1 MGESDM
7 TDVISLAHGSGGEA
21 SRKLVEEIAGKYLRN
36 DVIES
41 LDDSA
46 VLSLPAGRLAFTTDS
61 YVVDPLFFPGGDI
74 GSLAVNGTVNDL
86 AMVGAVPAAIT
97 LGLILEEGLAFA
109 DLWRILESVKRASDE
124 AGVIV
129 AGGDTKVVERGSA
142 DRIFINTSGVGI
154 IPDGVDI
161 SSSNAKVGD
170 AVILSGSIGDH
181 GIAVFSKR
189 QGIDFQTDIASDT
202 APLNGLVAAMLGVT
216 ASIHAMR
223 DPTRGG
229 LATSLNEIAM
239 KSRVGII
246 VDEGAVPVKGEVM
259 QACEMLGFDPFYVAN
274 EGKLVA
280 FVPRPEADAVLEAMR
295 SAAYGQDAAIVGE
308 VTAANPGMVTLKT
321 AVGGRRILSPLS
333 GELLPRIC

>member
-1 MGESDM
+1 MV
-7 TDVISLAHGSGGEA
+7 DVINLAHGSGGEA
-21 SRKLVEEIAGKYLRN
+21 SRRLVEEIVGKYLRN

-46 VLSLPAGRLAFTTDS
+46 VLRLPAGRVAFTTDS

-86 AMVGAVPAAIT
+86 AMVGAAPAAIT
-97 LGLILEEGLAFA
+97 LGLILEEGLALA
-109 DLWRILESVKRASDE
+109 DLRLILESVKRASEE

-142 DRIFINTSGVGI
+142 DGLFINTSGVGV
-154 IPDGVDI
+154 IPEGVDI
-161 SSSNAKVGD
+161 SSANAKAGD

-181 GIAVFSKR
+181 GIAVVSR
-189 QGIDFQTDIASDT
+189 REGIAFKTDIASDT
-202 APLNGLVAAMLGVT
+202 APLNGIVAAMLRVT
-216 ASIHAMR
+216 KSIHTMR

-229 LATSLNEIAM
+229 LATSLNEIAG
-239 KSRVGII
+239 KSGVGIV
-246 VDEGAVPVKGEVM
+246 VDEAAVPVRPEVL

-280 FVPRPEADAVLEAMR
+280 FVPRSEAKAVLEAMK
-295 SAAYGQDAAIVGE
+295 SVPCGQEAAVVGE
-308 VTAANPGMVTLKT
+308 VTAEKPGMVILDT